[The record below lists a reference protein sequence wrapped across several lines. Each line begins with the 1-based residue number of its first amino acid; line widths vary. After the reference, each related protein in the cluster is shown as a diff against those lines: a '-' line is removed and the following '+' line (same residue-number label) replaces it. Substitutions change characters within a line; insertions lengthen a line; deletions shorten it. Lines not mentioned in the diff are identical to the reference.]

1 MTPPPSE
8 PVYLRWEHTTH
19 PHRKFYELEVKLSL
33 FYPKTLVRRWGRIGT
48 RRPRSI
54 RMLIGNC
61 EELQRQVALIRRQRI
76 IHGYHLA
83 RELRVPAIEVVAA

>member
-1 MTPPPSE
+1 MVPSPSE
-8 PVYLRWEHTTH
+8 AVYLRWEYTTH
-19 PHRKFYELEVKLSL
+19 PHRKFYELEVELSL

-54 RMLIGNC
+54 QRVVGDR

-76 IHGYHLA
+76 LHGYHLTG
-83 RELRVPAIEVVAA
+83 EQCVPALEMVAA